1 MASTYLSFEELWSG
15 FLAGV
20 GPAGTYCVSLS
31 DADREHLRE
40 ALFARVGSPMGQF
53 TLGAVARCAVARVP
67 G

>member
-1 MASTYLSFEELWSG
+1 VSSSYDSFDELWLS

-20 GPAGTYCVSLS
+20 GPAGTYCVALP
-31 DADREHLRE
+31 DDHRAQLRVE
-40 ALFARVGSPMGQF
+40 LFRRFGSPSGGF